1 MYKMDGARGGG
12 CPPPPTNCLMNLNVL
27 TGHLLPRMLFL
38 ENQNENI
45 VVDQITEGE
54 VAEPRIFQII
64 EGEEAEPRVY

>member
-1 MYKMDGARGGG
+1 
-12 CPPPPTNCLMNLNVL
+12 
-27 TGHLLPRMLFL
+27 MLFL

-64 EGEEAEPRVY
+64 EVEEAEPRVY